1 MLCCAMALSTSA
13 CSAPR
18 GAAMSSEILRG
29 ADEEGSDVAVVP
41 VDKATAGKI
50 AHWPGQSSP
59 GTGWISNK
67 RGPSSATLKTGDL
80 VTVTIWDS
88 AENSLIVP
96 AGQKQTAL
104 TGLVVSATGTVF
116 IPYVGD
122 VVVSGQTVDGAR
134 RTIEDKVL
142 SVAPSA
148 QVVLTSSSGVQNS
161 VDLVSGMANP
171 GTYPLVSRNQTILS
185 MLASGGGIGAGM
197 RNPIV
202 RLIRDGKT
210 YEISAS
216 KLMENGALDTVL
228 RGGDKILVEQDDRYF
243 TALGASG
250 TERLIYFEK
259 NKISALEAMS
269 ISGGLVDGRAD
280 PKGVLILRDYA
291 PSAVRSDMT
300 GPPKPK
306 VVFSFDLT
314 KAEALFAAREFSVL
328 PGDTVL
334 VSESPLPLAQSILS
348 LFGSTVGIR
357 NALTSN

>member
-1 MLCCAMALSTSA
+1 MALSTAS

-41 VDKATAGKI
+41 VDKVTAGKI
-50 AHWPGQSSP
+50 AHWPGKSSP
-59 GTGWISNK
+59 GTGWIGNK
-67 RGPSSATLKTGDL
+67 RGPSSAALKTGD
-80 VTVTIWDS
+80 VVNVTIWDS
-88 AENSLIVP
+88 AENSLLVP
-96 AGQKQTAL
+96 AGHKQTAL
-104 TGLVVSATGTVF
+104 NGLVVSATGSLF

-142 SVAPSA
+142 AVAPSA

-161 VDLVSGMANP
+161 VDLVSGMVKP

-185 MLASGGGIGAGM
+185 MLAAGGGIGSGM

-216 KLMENGALDTVL
+216 QLLGNGALDTVL

-243 TALGASG
+243 TSLGASG

-259 NKISALEAMS
+259 DRITALEAMS

-280 PKGVLILRDYA
+280 PKGVLILREYA
-291 PSAVRSDMT
+291 AQAVRSDMS
-300 GPPKPK
+300 GPPKSK

-314 KAEALFAAREFSVL
+314 NAEALFAAREFTVL

-334 VSESPLPLAQSILS
+334 VSESPLPVAQSILS
-348 LFGSTVGIR
+348 LFGSTIGIR
-357 NALTSN
+357 NALD